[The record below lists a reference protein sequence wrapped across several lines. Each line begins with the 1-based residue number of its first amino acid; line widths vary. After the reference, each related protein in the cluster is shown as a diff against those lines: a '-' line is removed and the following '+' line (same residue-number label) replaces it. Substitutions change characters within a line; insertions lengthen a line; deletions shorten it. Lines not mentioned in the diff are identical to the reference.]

1 MRYEYDT
8 RVVGGG
14 INYPSDDHPF
24 FNLSS
29 EAKFDLAE
37 SLKRYKSK

>member
-24 FNLSS
+24 LTYPVKLSLIWL
-29 EAKFDLAE
+29 K